1 MDNLHQCY
9 SMDFLTLSF
18 LIIFQSTRASVLHQC
33 FCNYC
38 TITVLDILHGRLNCL
53 FKSSTS
59 CVWLSCKLPKYP
71 SQKTS
76 YININNLVMMMM
88 MMVML
93 VMMVM
98 MIVIMMMMMMMM
110 MMVMIMMMVMMVM
123 MMVMI
128 MMMMM
133 IVMMMV
139 MMMVMITMMMM
150 VMMVMMMIMMMM
162 MVIMMMML
170 RIFTRRSQH
179 FRQKSHLPVF
189 PIIHSNGNQVF
200 FLSSCM
206 CYITCE
212 TEIISYQNSVC
223 TKLK

>member
-1 MDNLHQCY
+1 
-9 SMDFLTLSF
+9 
-18 LIIFQSTRASVLHQC
+18 
-33 FCNYC
+33 
-38 TITVLDILHGRLNCL
+38 
-53 FKSSTS
+53 
-59 CVWLSCKLPKYP
+59 
-71 SQKTS
+71 
-76 YININNLVMMMM
+76 MM

-98 MIVIMMMMMMMM
+98 M
-110 MMVMIMMMVMMVM
+110 MMVMIMMMVMM
-123 MMVMI
+123 MMVL
-128 MMMMM
+128 MMMM

-162 MVIMMMML
+162 MAIMMMML

-189 PIIHSNGNQVF
+189 PIIHSNGNQVL